1 MDAALVAN
9 SYNSIR
15 NTTNVVVAFDN
26 NYLEKTLNKIWDALN
41 FLNDKTDGGFF
52 KLRQVE
58 DSGLLKRASHYKIIE
73 GQKIEEGWMSQ
84 IQGINADK
92 PRKIRGDR
100 TDLLFYE
107 EFGCHAPGTKVL
119 MANGRLKNV
128 EDIIIGDKVM
138 GDDGTPRTV
147 IELHHGIDQMYK
159 IIPKN
164 GMEQIVNSN
173 HIIYG
178 KYRDYYRKT
187 YEPFEIK
194 AKDFYEMVKNNPRK
208 KDGYKLIQSDK
219 VSFNLTPVPL
229 DPYLFGFWLGD
240 GHQDDTKFTSKDPEI
255 IQYLTEFAQNN
266 NLNVH
271 FRECDNSKD
280 CYHIR
285 FSKFKNSTNFIR
297 TQLQKLNVINNK
309 HIPDCYI
316 YNSRDILL
324 KVLAGLIDAGGTY
337 DSKKNIIE
345 ITQYEGHYDII
356 KSAALICR
364 ILGMRISESQRI
376 SKQRMLNGKVI
387 KGDVVQYRLRILY
400 GHSEIPTKIKR
411 KQTTERDSAIYKAS
425 KDRMASTFTIEPYGE
440 GEFFGFSLD
449 GNQLF
454 LLEDFTICHN
464 SWPNSLKAFEQ
475 GDALVGIQGSK
486 FGVKVAGGR

>member
-128 EDIIIGDKVM
+128 EDIVIGDKVM
-138 GDDGTPRTV
+138 GDDGTLRTV

-164 GMEQIVNSN
+164 GIEQIVNSN
-173 HIIYG
+173 HIIH
-178 KYRDYYRKT
+178 
-187 YEPFEIK
+187 
-194 AKDFYEMVKNNPRK
+194 
-208 KDGYKLIQSDK
+208 L
-219 VSFNLTPVPL
+219 
-229 DPYLFGFWLGD
+229 
-240 GHQDDTKFTSKDPEI
+240 
-255 IQYLTEFAQNN
+255 
-266 NLNVH
+266 
-271 FRECDNSKD
+271 
-280 CYHIR
+280 
-285 FSKFKNSTNFIR
+285 
-297 TQLQKLNVINNK
+297 
-309 HIPDCYI
+309 
-316 YNSRDILL
+316 
-324 KVLAGLIDAGGTY
+324 
-337 DSKKNIIE
+337 
-345 ITQYEGHYDII
+345 YDII
-356 KSAALICR
+356 LK
-364 ILGMRISESQRI
+364 EEF
-376 SKQRMLNGKVI
+376 
-387 KGDVVQYRLRILY
+387 D
-400 GHSEIPTKIKR
+400 IPTYYFFKNYTINLQHLRLIKYTDSSL
-411 KQTTERDSAIYKAS
+411 KQKEY
-425 KDRMASTFTIEPYGE
+425 STFTIEPYRE